1 MASSAAAAP
10 SPAVHAVADTTDTE
24 RFEAAARLWKE
35 GSVAEAR
42 RRLDSLWQADRAL
55 YVPGTGSVAYW
66 YGRAIAET
74 GDTLAA
80 VKVWQVGL
88 TSLNLADRFD
98 PRVND
103 AYVRAVVRTE
113 KTRLYPQASA
123 AYLDLFEQADQVG
136 EEDAD
141 ARRVIDRHVSQMA
154 FLLEEAA
161 RRRLLREVDQED
173 VVASAYALRPGK
185 GPALAGWWR
194 GQDPVPRTGRNER
207 VEEHLRRVMTAEE
220 KYGFEDRWRGFDER
234 GKVYVRLGA
243 PGQTREVSL
252 TNLRRY
258 RFPGVPIKG
267 IETGVPKN
275 EIWFYP
281 EHGEDALY
289 IFVWRQGRYRLSGP
303 HDLLPQDVR
312 GPYDFKRFGSGQE
325 AMEAGERGEAKHALL
340 AMESILREL
349 RFNSDFERLYQD
361 ISEYVN
367 EYRLIFNRDDTPREG
382 KRQQAAQTP
391 PPSTY
396 AQSTQLDGE
405 KTRRQVVQVRQKT
418 VPQQE
423 TEVGKDLPTVPVQL
437 RRARFLDDDGTTR
450 TLLYWTHPA
459 EDMSR
464 NALFD
469 VTAVQRQVDY
479 SRTQQRSR
487 RYVMDPG
494 EEGLQAWVLPMHGGE
509 GTYHLHLQVDQ
520 YEVKGVPEAG
530 GVRRGEQSAQTVV
543 RLDSMEAL
551 ETDPGQLVMSDLL
564 PGVAPSRA
572 ATPSGQAPR
581 MSLSP
586 YPHGSLFPGIDLRI
600 YFELYGLTYGAE
612 DRTRYSVGY
621 TVRKRREGGVFR
633 LFRDQETET
642 TTEST
647 YEGTS
652 RRTQEYIQLKLGE
665 IEDANEVRITVRVT
679 DEIVDR
685 TVERSLTFDVAK

>member
-1 MASSAAAAP
+1 MVSSPAAAP
-10 SPAVHAVADTTDTE
+10 PAAVHAVADTTDTE
-24 RFEAAARLWKE
+24 RFEAAVQLWEE
-35 GSVAEAR
+35 GRVAEAR
-42 RRLDSLWQADRAL
+42 RRLDSLWQADRAF
-55 YVPGTGSVAYW
+55 YVRGTGSLAYW

-103 AYVRAVVRTE
+103 AYVRAVFRTE
-113 KTRLYPQASA
+113 KTGLYPQASA

-136 EEDAD
+136 EEDPD

-154 FLLEEAA
+154 FLLEEPA
-161 RRRLLREVDQED
+161 RRRLLREVDQET

-194 GQDPVPRTGRNER
+194 GQDPVPPTGRNER
-207 VEEHLRRVMTAEE
+207 VEEHLRRVMIAEE
-220 KYGFEDRWRGFDER
+220 KYAFEDRWRGFDER

-243 PGQTREVSL
+243 PGQTRDVSL

-258 RFPGVPIKG
+258 RFPGIPIKA
-267 IETGVPKN
+267 IETQLPQH

-281 EHGEDALY
+281 SHGEDALY

-303 HDLLPQDVR
+303 QDLLPPDVR

-349 RFNSDFERLYQD
+349 RMN
-361 ISEYVN
+361 SEYNRLFEDIADYVN
-367 EYRLIFNRDDTPREG
+367 NYRYRVANRQEAAEMRAP
-382 KRQQAAQTP
+382 AVFAQT
-391 PPSTY
+391 
-396 AQSTQLDGE
+396 AQLDGE
-405 KTRRQVVQVRQKT
+405 KTRRQVVHVRQKT

-543 RLDSMEAL
+543 RFDSLEAL
-551 ETDPGQLVMSDLL
+551 ETDPDRLVMSDLL

-572 ATPSGQAPR
+572 ATPSGQAAQ

-586 YPHGSLFPGIDLRI
+586 YPHGALLPGIDLRI

-621 TVRKRREGGVFR
+621 TVRKRREGGVFP
-633 LFRDQETET
+633 LFRDRETET

-652 RRTQEYIQLKLGE
+652 RRTQEYIQLQLGE
-665 IEDANEVRITVRVT
+665 IDDAEEVRITVRVT
-679 DEIVDR
+679 DEVVGR
-685 TVERSLTFDVAK
+685 TVERSLTFNVAK